1 MVGRVRAPPR
11 DARTRCGHAPPRRG
25 HARPCTG
32 TLPGVLPRSGL
43 VATLL
48 FALLVL
54 SGCAGAAPVSFD
66 PTGACTADG
75 SAPGAYP
82 ELEARIPKSFHDAA
96 PGTLDSGRNC
106 SPEAMGS
113 LTGAGIKELRFG
125 GGTWS
130 FGAERTLAL
139 AVFTAP
145 GLDADLVG
153 DFYATSADAAGR
165 TTILSQTSPT
175 IAGRH
180 ARRLDTKTSE
190 RLQSVVVWPSADPDI
205 VNVVITN
212 DLPEDRIQEAI
223 AAFGDE

>member
-1 MVGRVRAPPR
+1 VQR
-11 DARTRCGHAPPRRG
+11 RTTRFGHAQPS
-25 HARPCTG
+25 TG

-54 SGCAGAAPVSFD
+54 AGCAGEPPASFD
-66 PTGACTADG
+66 PTGACSADG

-82 ELEARIPKSFHDAA
+82 ELEARIPKTFHDAA

-106 SPEAMGS
+106 SPAAMGS
-113 LTGAGIKELRFG
+113 LTTAGIKELRFG

-139 AVFTAP
+139 AVFAAP
-145 GLDADLVG
+145 GLTADLVG
-153 DFYATSADAAGR
+153 DFYASSADAAGR
-165 TTILSQTSPT
+165 TTILGQSSPT

-190 RLQSVVVWPSADPDI
+190 RLQSVVVWPAADPDM

-223 AAFGDE
+223 AAFGEG

>member
-1 MVGRVRAPPR
+1 M
-11 DARTRCGHAPPRRG
+11 
-25 HARPCTG
+25 
-32 TLPGVLPRSGL
+32 LPRSGV

-48 FALLVL
+48 FALLVVA
-54 SGCAGAAPVSFD
+54 GCAGAPPASFD

-82 ELEARIPKSFHDAA
+82 ELEARIPKTFHDAA

-106 SPEAMGS
+106 SADAMGS
-113 LTGAGIKELRFG
+113 LATAGIKELRFG

-145 GLDADLVG
+145 GLTADQVG
-153 DFYATSADAAGR
+153 DFYASSADAAGR
-165 TTILSQTSPT
+165 TTILAQSSPT

-190 RLQSVVVWPSADPDI
+190 RLQSVVVWPAADPDM

-223 AAFGDE
+223 AAFGQG

>member
-1 MVGRVRAPPR
+1 
-11 DARTRCGHAPPRRG
+11 
-25 HARPCTG
+25 
-32 TLPGVLPRSGL
+32 VLPRSGL
-43 VATLL
+43 IATLL
-48 FALLVL
+48 FALLVVGGC
-54 SGCAGAAPVSFD
+54 SGPPAASFD
-66 PTGACTADG
+66 PTGLCTVDG

-82 ELEARIPKSFHDAA
+82 DLEARIPRTFHDAA
-96 PGTLDSGRNC
+96 PETIDSGRNC
-106 SPEAMGS
+106 SPAAMGS

-180 ARRLDTKTSE
+180 ARRLDTKTGE

-223 AAFGDE
+223 AAFGTN

>member
-1 MVGRVRAPPR
+1 
-11 DARTRCGHAPPRRG
+11 
-25 HARPCTG
+25 
-32 TLPGVLPRSGL
+32 VLPRSG

-48 FALLVL
+48 FALLVVAGC
-54 SGCAGAAPVSFD
+54 SGPPAASFD
-66 PTGACTADG
+66 PTGLCTVDG

-82 ELEARIPKSFHDAA
+82 ELEARIPKTFHDAA
-96 PGTLDSGRNC
+96 PASLDSGRNC
-106 SPEAMGS
+106 SPDALGT
-113 LTGAGIKELRFG
+113 LAGAGIDELRFG

-145 GLDADLVG
+145 GLTADMVG
-153 DFYATSADAAGR
+153 DFYASSADAASR
-165 TTILSQTSPT
+165 TEILSVSSPT

-190 RLQSVVVWPSADPDI
+190 RLQSVVAWPSADPDI

-223 AAFGDE
+223 AAFGNG

>member
-1 MVGRVRAPPR
+1 
-11 DARTRCGHAPPRRG
+11 
-25 HARPCTG
+25 
-32 TLPGVLPRSGL
+32 VLPRSGL

-54 SGCAGAAPVSFD
+54 AGCGGEPPASFD

-82 ELEARIPKSFHDAA
+82 ELEARIPKTFHDAA
-96 PGTLDSGRNC
+96 PATVDSGRNC

-113 LTGAGIKELRFG
+113 LTTAGIEELRFG

-139 AVFTAP
+139 AVFSAP
-145 GLDADLVG
+145 GLTADLVG
-153 DFYATSADAAGR
+153 DFYASSADAAGR
-165 TTILSQTSPT
+165 TTILQQSSPT

-223 AAFGDE
+223 ATFGER

>member
-1 MVGRVRAPPR
+1 M
-11 DARTRCGHAPPRRG
+11 
-25 HARPCTG
+25 
-32 TLPGVLPRSGL
+32 LPRTGL
-43 VATLL
+43 VAILL

-54 SGCAGAAPVSFD
+54 AGCSGPPASSFD
-66 PTGACTADG
+66 PTGLCTADG

-96 PGTLDSGRNC
+96 PGTLNSGRNC
-106 SPEAMGS
+106 SPAALGS
-113 LTGAGIKELRFG
+113 LSGAGVDELRFG

-153 DFYATSADAAGR
+153 DFYATSADASGR

-180 ARRLDTKTSE
+180 ARRLDTKTGE

-223 AAFGDE
+223 AAFGSN